1 MIINNW
7 KKVMPPILRRVESM
21 GYKIFTQK
29 DYDLNLIGVR
39 SPSRT
44 PGRFDDMFHC
54 VYKDRGE
61 WIEERYVCTTD
72 ASLEQHL
79 NPGNSKGVAV
89 LKPGQYRGAWKLD
102 MHRGKYL
109 ALCQRNAVVTV
120 YRDNNLNNQ
129 TDYLEEDTGMF
140 GINIHRASSARSG
153 SLATSTRYFSAG
165 CQVLVHPAD
174 FARLIALCQMQVGLG
189 IGDSFSYTLI
199 EADPM
204 EEEWIKRL

>member
-7 KKVMPPILRRVESM
+7 KRVVPPILRRVESM

-44 PGRFDDMFHC
+44 PGRFDDLFHC

-79 NPGNSKGVAV
+79 NPSNSKGVAV
-89 LKPGQYRGAWKLD
+89 LKSGQYRGAWRLD

-109 ALCQRNAVVTV
+109 SLCQRNAVVTV

-140 GINIHRASSARSG
+140 GINIHRAHKSKIVD
-153 SLATSTRYFSAG
+153 STRYYSAG
-165 CQVLVHPAD
+165 CQVIQNPAD
-174 FARLIALCQMQVGLG
+174 FARLMALAQLQVGLG
-189 IGDSFSYTLI
+189 VGDSFSYTLI
-199 EADPM
+199 EADAM
-204 EEEWIKRL
+204 EEAWIKRQ